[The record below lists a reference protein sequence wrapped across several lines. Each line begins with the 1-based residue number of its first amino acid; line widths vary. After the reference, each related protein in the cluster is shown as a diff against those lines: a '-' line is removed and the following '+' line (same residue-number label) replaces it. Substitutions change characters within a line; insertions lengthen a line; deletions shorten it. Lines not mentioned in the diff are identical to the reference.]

1 MCNIMLEEFIEIIPG
16 DIKTGLIK
24 GTKTVCDIKFTN
36 IHQLSAQYRKDR
48 VIAFDFCQDSNG
60 ERMLIVKLAHWG
72 IRE

>member
-1 MCNIMLEEFIEIIPG
+1 MSDIMLEEFIKIIPC

-24 GTKTVCDIKFTN
+24 GTKTVRDIEFTDIN
-36 IHQLSAQYRKDR
+36 QLSAQYRKDR
-48 VIAFDFCQDSNG
+48 IIAFDFCPSSNG